1 METFSNIVSAVDS
14 FVWGPVMLVLLVGT
28 GIFLTVRIGFAT
40 WRNLP
45 YALHSVFSKDARGTH
60 RGTGDISPFAALMT
74 ALAATIGTGNI
85 VGVATALVSGGPG
98 ALVWM
103 EISAIFGLTSK
114 FSECMLA
121 IKYRTT
127 NDAGEM
133 LGGPMTTMKRGLKN
147 KTFGAVLAMLFA
159 IFAVIASFGI
169 GNMTQANSISTALN
183 STFHVPEWLVGLI
196 VAVLVLVILLGGI
209 TRLSKVSS
217 VIVPVMA
224 VFYLIFGLIVIL
236 GNITAV
242 PSAVVLMFKCAFSP
256 DAVAGGVLGTI
267 TSSMMSAMRYGV
279 SPAAAF
285 PMKPAWVPQQSPQP
299 LPQPTIRFGRAIS
312 T

>member
-74 ALAATIGTGNI
+74 ALAATIGNGNI

-121 IKYRTT
+121 I
-127 NDAGEM
+127 
-133 LGGPMTTMKRGLKN
+133 
-147 KTFGAVLAMLFA
+147 
-159 IFAVIASFGI
+159 
-169 GNMTQANSISTALN
+169 
-183 STFHVPEWLVGLI
+183 
-196 VAVLVLVILLGGI
+196 
-209 TRLSKVSS
+209 
-217 VIVPVMA
+217 
-224 VFYLIFGLIVIL
+224 
-236 GNITAV
+236 
-242 PSAVVLMFKCAFSP
+242 
-256 DAVAGGVLGTI
+256 
-267 TSSMMSAMRYGV
+267 
-279 SPAAAF
+279 
-285 PMKPAWVPQQSPQP
+285 
-299 LPQPTIRFGRAIS
+299 
-312 T
+312 